1 MYNTGLIL
9 LCKPETHLKRLGNM
23 ETNLILS
30 SVLLFFTKI
39 SRTNGLCQLS
49 SWKIEDQVYQYYQ
62 NNFCNQPK
70 RNKRSTY
77 SLISQSHDD
86 TYSQFDRYLNL
97 SGNDL
102 MNEIENELETAF
114 DKNLNISITEA
125 LLKEANGKLEI
136 VSKYLCWF

>member
-1 MYNTGLIL
+1 MYNTDLII

-39 SRTNGLCQLS
+39 STTNGLCQLS

-136 VSKYLCWF
+136 FSKYLCWF